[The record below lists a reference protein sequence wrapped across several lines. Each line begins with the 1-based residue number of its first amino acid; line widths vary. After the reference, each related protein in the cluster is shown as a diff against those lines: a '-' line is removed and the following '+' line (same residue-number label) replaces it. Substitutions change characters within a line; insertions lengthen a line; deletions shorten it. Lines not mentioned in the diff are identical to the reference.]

1 MSRHISILY
10 VWALMKDLIY
20 FIGSQTTFYLFFE
33 ITFTLFLDFHLDS
46 LLTWYNFADK
56 QLHLEYVHCHSFTN
70 GSDSC
75 EHFDH
80 GNMLKST
87 IKIHILSAEHNE
99 WIFKLHDFVPDKR
112 RWLIQTLVVYRI
124 SISRCHESNNTSLHK
139 LIFELELYIHFQ
151 FISLWDAIHQVHSFT
166 S

>member
-10 VWALMKDLIY
+10 VWALMKNLIY

-33 ITFTLFLDFHLDS
+33 ITFSLFLDFHLDS
-46 LLTWYNFADK
+46 VFTWYDFADK
-56 QLHLEYVHCHSFTN
+56 QFHLEYVHCHSFTN

-87 IKIHILSAEHNE
+87 IKIHILSAKHNE
-99 WIFKLHDFVPDKR
+99 RIFKLHDFVPDKR
-112 RWLIQTLVVYRI
+112 RWLIQTLVVYRF
-124 SISRCHESNNTSLHK
+124 SVSRCHESNYTSLHK

-151 FISLWDAIHQVHSFT
+151 FISLSDAIHQVHSFT